1 MIMITK
7 TDQEI
12 TVTGKYKISLGVEIE
27 VLHPYE
33 FGVEIE
39 CMGNYYCMATKNA
52 VEIWG
57 GYCTLYYGMT
67 KTDQEIIVSRKYE
80 SGVEIEGFAHYYCMA
95 TKNAVEKWGGNSATK
110 CMATKSAHGD
120 V

>member
-12 TVTGKYKISLGVEIE
+12 TVTGKYKISLGVETE
-27 VLHPYE
+27 VLHPYQS
-33 FGVEIE
+33 GLEIE
-39 CMGNYYCMATKNA
+39 VKLVLWLMTTKNA

-57 GYCTLYYGMT
+57 GCCTLYYGMT

-80 SGVEIEGFAHYYCMA
+80 SGVEIEGMGNYYCMT
-95 TKNAVEKWGGNSATK
+95 TKNAVEKWGGNTATE
-110 CMATKSAHGD
+110 CMATKNAHGD

>member
-1 MIMITK
+1 MTNN
-7 TDQEI
+7 
-12 TVTGKYKISLGVEIE
+12 YKIHLGVETE
-27 VLHPYE
+27 VPRFMTGGNTGE
-33 FGVEIE
+33 FQDIC
-39 CMGNYYCMATKNA
+39 CMTTKNA